1 MSKLTKFTKGIA
13 AVGVACSMLLF
24 PVTGASAAEKLRMVT
39 SLPAPS
45 FLYKDII
52 SVWAKNVTDAS
63 NGTLD
68 VEVFPA
74 GALGRDPAS
83 HLDMVSSGVAD
94 IGYIVAGYTPGA
106 FPETT
111 VMELP
116 GVIPSATVGSVAGAM
131 MVEEGLFKGVGM
143 DKVKILG
150 MFSTAPTLL
159 HTTSKVE
166 TLDEVKGMR
175 LRGAGPQ
182 LLHSIEALG
191 ATPVGGITSSNLS
204 EALSR
209 GLVAGSVNEW
219 VAATIFGV
227 IESAKFHLD
236 VNMGTSPIMV
246 VMNKAKY
253 DALSDEQ
260 KAAIDKNA
268 GEAFSRLWGEQ
279 FDGNNEKFRAKT
291 LEDPSQQMVT
301 LSPEEKAKW
310 EARLQTVVDSWIEQ
324 TPNGQ
329 QIFDKYSEAVAA
341 ASQ

>member
-1 MSKLTKFTKGIA
+1 MVS
-13 AVGVACSMLLF
+13 VACSTLLF
-24 PVTGASAAEKLRMVT
+24 VSASAYAAEKLRLVT

-52 SVWAKNVTDAS
+52 AVWAKNVTDAS

-68 VEVFPA
+68 VEVFPS

-83 HLDMVSSGVAD
+83 HLDMVSHGIAD
-94 IGYIVAGYTPGA
+94 IGYVVAGYTPGA

-116 GVIPSATVGSVAGAM
+116 GVIPSATIGSLAGAR
-131 MVEEGLFKGVGM
+131 MVKQGMFKGVGM
-143 DKVKILG
+143 DGVMILG
-150 MFSTAPTLL
+150 MFSTAPTIL
-159 HTTSKVE
+159 HTTSKIGN
-166 TLDEVKGMR
+166 LDELKGVR

-182 LLHSIEALG
+182 LLASIEALG

-209 GLVAGSVNEW
+209 GLVGGSVNEW

-227 IESAKFHLD
+227 IESAKFHVD

-253 DALSDEQ
+253 ESLSDEQ
-260 KAAIDKNA
+260 KAAIDSNS

-279 FDGNNEKFRAKT
+279 FDANNDKLRAKA
-291 LEDPSQQMVT
+291 LGDPSQQMVN
-301 LSPEEKAKW
+301 LAPEEKAKW
-310 EARLQTVVDSWIEQ
+310 DARLQTVVDGWIKK

-329 QIFDKYSEAVAA
+329 QIFDAYSEAIAK
-341 ASQ
+341 ASK

>member
-1 MSKLTKFTKGIA
+1 MTNLKSITNGLA
-13 AVGVACSMLLF
+13 AVGVACSVFLF
-24 PVTGASAAEKLRMVT
+24 TADVASAAEKLRMVT

-45 FLYKDII
+45 FLFKDII
-52 SVWAKNVTDAS
+52 SVWAKNVTDSS

-83 HLDMVSSGVAD
+83 HLDMVSHGVAD

-116 GVIPSATVGSVAGAM
+116 GVIPSATAGSLAGAK
-131 MVEEGLFKGVGM
+131 MVEDGMFKGVGM
-143 DKVKILG
+143 EGVKILG

-159 HTTSKVE
+159 HTVSKVE
-166 TLDEVKGMR
+166 SLADVKGMR

-236 VNMGTSPIMV
+236 VNLGTSPILV

-253 DALSDEQ
+253 DSLSDEQ
-260 KAAIDKNA
+260 KAAIDKNS
-268 GEAFSRLWGEQ
+268 GEVLSRLWGEQ
-279 FDGNNEKFRAKT
+279 FDGNNEKFRDKA
-291 LEDPSQQMVT
+291 LADSSNQMVT

-310 EARLQTVVDSWIEQ
+310 DERLQTVVDAWIKS

-329 QIFDKYSEAVAA
+329 EIFDKYSAA
-341 ASQ
+341 IAEVSK